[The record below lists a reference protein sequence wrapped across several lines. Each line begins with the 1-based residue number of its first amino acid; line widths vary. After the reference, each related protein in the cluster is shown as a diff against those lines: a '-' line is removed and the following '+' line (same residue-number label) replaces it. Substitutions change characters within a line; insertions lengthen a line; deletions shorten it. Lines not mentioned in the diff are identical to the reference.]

1 MSCSSELRQ
10 RRRSWND
17 TPGSPH
23 PEFSVLLD
31 PSISCAVLCCRSVAT
46 SQGAF
51 SVLPTMAQN
60 MDRGLDE
67 IIAEKRTSSP
77 RNRRGGRDNRRRD
90 RNDYPRDGVR
100 KSTRDDRR
108 NIDSEW
114 VHDRYDE
121 SESRRGP
128 ASRRRRDSPVS
139 DNKGSKIRVENIH
152 YDLTEED
159 LDELFARIGR
169 VSRLNLRYDRAGRS
183 EGVAYVTYEQREDA
197 EEAIK
202 QFDGANANGKFLS
215 HAYRPPRALLIGL
228 DKGNQYASRYSLH
241 GIHSILQ
248 LCLAVH
254 WRSESQPLVLVAEP
268 APLPLAADLKRRTL
282 PVRELIDIFQEDVPE
297 ALCPDAK
304 VVAEDVVPV
313 LDVKAGT
320 KTMKVVVAVV
330 ATQGERKRRK
340 NSMLK
345 WQTTLGAVVMSLPR
359 RMLRLTVQRRPPKL
373 SRLRAMT
380 TST

>member
-10 RRRSWND
+10 RRRSWRD

-67 IIAEKRTSSP
+67 IIAEKRTSGP
-77 RNRRGGRDNRRRD
+77 RNRRGGRDNRRRG
-90 RNDYPRDGVR
+90 RNHYPRDGVR

-202 QFDGANANGKFLS
+202 QFDGANANGQPIRLT
-215 HAYRPPRALLIGL
+215 LLP
-228 DKGNQYASRYSLH
+228 SRNPFDT
-241 GIHSILQ
+241 
-248 LCLAVH
+248 AVMPG
-254 WRSESQPLVLVAEP
+254 R
-268 APLPLAADLKRRTL
+268 PLAERISA
-282 PVRELIDIFQEDVPE
+282 PG
-297 ALCPDAK
+297 
-304 VVAEDVVPV
+304 
-313 LDVKAGT
+313 AGGRARST
-320 KTMKVVVAVV
+320 
-330 ATQGERKRRK
+330 
-340 NSMLK
+340 S
-345 WQTTLGAVVMSLPR
+345 PR
-359 RMLRLTVQRRPPKL
+359 RRLEEEDAARKGIDRYIPGRRSRSPMPRRQGGRGGRRPGARREGGNKNNEGGRGGRGNPRGKKTQEEL
-373 SRLRAMT
+373 DAEMADYFGGGGNESAAANAPANGAAPATEAVPAAGNDDIDMIE
-380 TST
+380 